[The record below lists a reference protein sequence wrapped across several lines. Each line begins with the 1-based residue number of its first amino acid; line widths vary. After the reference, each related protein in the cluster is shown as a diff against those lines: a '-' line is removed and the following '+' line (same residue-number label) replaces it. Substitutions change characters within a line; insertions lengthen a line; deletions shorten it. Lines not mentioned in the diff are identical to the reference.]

1 MPLCREILREMPDMD
16 RRMILE
22 HTIDSTDAG
31 KPLKN
36 ILKSKLHLSERLVKK
51 LKYQNKIFVNGNPVY
66 VTHIVS
72 ENDRV
77 KVELEL
83 EEDCDYIEP
92 QDIPINILHE
102 DSCLLVLN
110 KQPGIVVHP
119 TCSHP
124 DSTIANGIVYYLKQK
139 GISKKVRPV
148 SRLDRDTSGIIIFAK
163 NPFAQETLIKQ
174 MQNKVLKKEY
184 LGIVH
189 GIPRDDR
196 GTIDLPIDRKP
207 GSIMLR
213 HISETGAPS
222 VTHYEV
228 LEKFASYNAALLKF
242 KLETGRTHQIRVHC
256 QAMGFPIYGDTL
268 YSDYDDVFISRQ
280 ALHSHITE
288 IIHPETQ
295 KEVIF
300 TAGLPADMLKV
311 LEIMRK

>member
-1 MPLCREILREMPDMD
+1 
-16 RRMILE
+16 MILE
-22 HTIDSTDAG
+22 HTIDGTDAG
-31 KPLKN
+31 KPLKYV
-36 ILKSKLHLSERLVKK
+36 LKSRLQLSERLVKK
-51 LKYQNKIFVNGNPVY
+51 LKYQNKILVNGSPVY
-66 VTHIVS
+66 VTHIVN

-77 KVELEL
+77 RVELEL

-92 QDIPINILHE
+92 QNIPINIIHE
-102 DSCLLVLN
+102 DDCLLVLD

-148 SRLDRDTSGIIIFAK
+148 SRLDRETSGIIIFAK
-163 NPFAQETLIKQ
+163 NQFAQEALIKQ
-174 MQNKVLKKEY
+174 MQQKIFEKEY

-189 GIPRDDR
+189 GIPAGKS
-196 GTIDLPIDRKP
+196 GTVDLPIDRKP

-213 HISETGAPS
+213 HISDTGAPS
-222 VTHYEV
+222 ITHYEV
-228 LEKFASYNAALLKF
+228 LENFASHDSALLKF

-268 YSDYDDVFISRQ
+268 YSDFEDILISRQ
-280 ALHSHITE
+280 ALHSHITK

-295 KEVIF
+295 KEAIF
-300 TAGLPADMLKV
+300 TAELPDDMTKV
-311 LEIMRK
+311 LEIMRQ

>member
-1 MPLCREILREMPDMD
+1 
-16 RRMILE
+16 MILE
-22 HTIDSTDAG
+22 HTIDGTDAG
-31 KPLKN
+31 KPLKY
-36 ILKSKLHLSERLVKK
+36 ILKSRLQLSERLVKK
-51 LKYQNKIFVNGNPVY
+51 LKYQNKILVNGCPVY

-77 KVELEL
+77 IVELEL
-83 EEDCDYIEP
+83 EEACDYIEP
-92 QDIPINILHE
+92 QNIPINILHE
-102 DSCLLVLN
+102 DDCLLVLD

-148 SRLDRDTSGIIIFAK
+148 SRLDRETSGIIIFAK
-163 NPFAQETLIKQ
+163 NQFAQEALIRQ
-174 MQNKVLKKEY
+174 MQQKIFIKEY
-184 LGIVH
+184 LGIVR
-189 GIPRDDR
+189 GIPAGKS

-213 HISETGAPS
+213 HISDTGAPS
-222 VTHYEV
+222 ITHYEV
-228 LEKFASYNAALLKF
+228 LENFALHDSALLKF

-268 YSDYDDVFISRQ
+268 YSDFEDILISRQ
-280 ALHSHITE
+280 ALHSHITK

-295 KEVIF
+295 KEAIF
-300 TAGLPADMLKV
+300 TAELPEDMVKV
-311 LEIMRK
+311 LEIMRQ